1 MTPLLPQLSKGFGR
15 KKLIEMLPIL
25 FVSNP
30 FFTSLVPFF
39 FFFAIPGSKKIAP
52 ELVNMGVPFYYTCSN
67 DSMSAVCQG
76 RSKKFQ
82 SFLWISCMSLYMTC
96 CWARG
101 GRSSYPKS
109 FSLVLIKWEKNILR
123 EKFIFWNFRGLFVS
137 PPPILRANFSHFLDF
152 YSLRPYKDVRKELDL
167 SLQITRT
174 NTLDVYWWKRWD
186 RQTISPCSFQSS
198 TQRT

>member
-39 FFFAIPGSKKIAP
+39 FFFAILTSKKITP

-67 DSMSAVCQG
+67 DSMPAVYQG

-96 CWARG
+96 WWTRG
-101 GRSSYPKS
+101 GRSYYPKS
-109 FSLVLIKWEKNILR
+109 FSHFNQMEKKLIWGKKNN
-123 EKFIFWNFRGLFVS
+123 FGIFVAFLS
-137 PPPILRANFSHFLDF
+137 PPPPILRANFSHFWTFFILCDHINA
-152 YSLRPYKDVRKELDL
+152 YAW
-167 SLQITRT
+167 
-174 NTLDVYWWKRWD
+174 N
-186 RQTISPCSFQSS
+186 
-198 TQRT
+198 

>member
-1 MTPLLPQLSKGFGR
+1 
-15 KKLIEMLPIL
+15 MLPIL

-39 FFFAIPGSKKIAP
+39 FFFAILISKKITP

-96 CWARG
+96 WWTRG
-101 GRSSYPKS
+101 GRSCYPKS
-109 FSLVLIKWEKNILR
+109 FSRFNQMEKKIIWGKKKL
-123 EKFIFWNFRGLFVS
+123 FFGIFVAFLS
-137 PPPILRANFSHFLDF
+137 PPPHFTCKLFTFLDFF
-152 YSLRPYKDVRKELDL
+152 YSLRPYKCVRMELDL
-167 SLQITRT
+167 FPQLTTKNSLY
-174 NTLDVYWWKRWD
+174 VYYCKRWN
-186 RQTISPCSFQSS
+186 RQIESPLPFQSS
-198 TQRT
+198 TQCT

>member
-30 FFTSLVPFF
+30 FFTSLGPFF
-39 FFFAIPGSKKIAP
+39 FFLAIITSKKITP

-67 DSMSAVCQG
+67 DSMPAVYQR

-96 CWARG
+96 WWTRG
-101 GRSSYPKS
+101 GRSYYPKS
-109 FSLVLIKWEKNILR
+109 FSHFNQMEKKKKI
-123 EKFIFWNFRGLFVS
+123 WNFHGLFIS
-137 PPPILRANFSHFLDF
+137 PPPILRANFSHFWTFFILCDHI
-152 YSLRPYKDVRKELDL
+152 RMCAW
-167 SLQITRT
+167 
-174 NTLDVYWWKRWD
+174 N
-186 RQTISPCSFQSS
+186 
-198 TQRT
+198 

>member
-1 MTPLLPQLSKGFGR
+1 
-15 KKLIEMLPIL
+15 MLPIL

-39 FFFAIPGSKKIAP
+39 FFFAILTSKKITP
-52 ELVNMGVPFYYTCSN
+52 EPVNMGIPFYYTCSN

-96 CWARG
+96 WWTRG

-109 FSLVLIKWEKNILR
+109 FSRFNQMEKNNLR
-123 EKFIFWNFRGLFVS
+123 EKKIFLEFSWPFHL
-137 PPPILRANFSHFLDF
+137 PPPILRANFSHSWTF
-152 YSLRPYKDVRKELDL
+152 YSLRPYKDVRMELGL
-167 SLQITRT
+167 FPQITRT
-174 NTLDVYWWKRWD
+174 NNLDVYYWKRWD
-186 RQTISPCSFQSS
+186 RQIISPCSFQSS
-198 TQRT
+198 TQCT

>member
-15 KKLIEMLPIL
+15 KKLIEMLPII

-39 FFFAIPGSKKIAP
+39 FFFAILISKKITP

-96 CWARG
+96 WWTRG
-101 GRSSYPKS
+101 GRSYYPKS
-109 FSLVLIKWEKNILR
+109 FSHFNQMGKKINLR
-123 EKFIFWNFRGLFVS
+123 ENFFFEIFMAFLSPLPPLF
-137 PPPILRANFSHFLDF
+137 L
-152 YSLRPYKDVRKELDL
+152 
-167 SLQITRT
+167 T
-174 NTLDVYWWKRWD
+174 NVNLL
-186 RQTISPCSFQSS
+186 
-198 TQRT
+198 